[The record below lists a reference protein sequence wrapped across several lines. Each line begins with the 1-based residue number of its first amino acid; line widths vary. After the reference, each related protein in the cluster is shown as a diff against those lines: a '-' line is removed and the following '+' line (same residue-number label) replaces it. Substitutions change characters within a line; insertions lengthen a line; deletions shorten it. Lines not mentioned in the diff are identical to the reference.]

1 MKNYYV
7 VSVFFDVPVL
17 AETESEAEQIA
28 KKITVGIPD
37 KALFSAYGPRNQS
50 DENKKKAINYGK

>member
-7 VSVFFDVPVL
+7 VSVFFDVPIL
-17 AETESEAEQIA
+17 AETESEAEQIV
-28 KKITVGIPD
+28 KKITVGMPE

-50 DENKKKAINYGK
+50 DENKRLAVNYGE